1 MMARIITQSLPSLL
15 SNRVYFLF
23 ALLII
28 VLIIMSVISPYF
40 LNTRTILDILRMGT
54 VLLLLSLGQTLV
66 ILAGGAGIDL
76 SVGAMLSL
84 SGVFLGI
91 LSRSGVDIWVAA
103 LLTILFGG
111 LLGSLNGFTVTIWG
125 LPPLIGTLGSM
136 WAYGALALVITN
148 GIPISNFPREF
159 AFIGDGRILG
169 IPAQILLVALP
180 VFVVLYFLL
189 NWTYLGRWVY
199 LIGVNETAAKFSG
212 FPVTRVRFS
221 LYTLNGLLAGIG
233 AVVMASWLM
242 AARPDVGN
250 GMELQSITVTVLGG
264 TNIFGGFGS
273 LFGTL
278 LSVLIVTLVA
288 SGLQL
293 AGINAIWQLAVLGF
307 ILLGAVSINQLIYS
321 LKAKQSGLST

>member
-1 MMARIITQSLPSLL
+1 MVERLLKQSFPALL
-15 SNRVYFLF
+15 SNRVYFLIV
-23 ALLII
+23 LLII
-28 VLIIMSVISPYF
+28 VLIILSLISPYF
-40 LNTRTILDILRMGT
+40 LNIRTILDILRMGT
-54 VLLLLSLGQTLV
+54 VLLLLSIGQTLV

-84 SGVFLGI
+84 SGVFLGV
-91 LSRSGVDIWVAA
+91 LSRSGVDILIAA

-111 LLGSLNGFTVTIWG
+111 LLGSINGFTVAIWG

-136 WAYGALALVITN
+136 WAFGALALVITN

-169 IPAQILLVALP
+169 IPTQILLVALP
-180 VFVVLYFLL
+180 VFAIIYFFF
-189 NWTYLGRWVY
+189 NWTYFGRWVY

-212 FPVTRVRFS
+212 IPVTRVRFS
-221 LYTLNGLLAGIG
+221 LYTLNGILAGIG

-242 AARPDVGN
+242 AARPDVGS

-264 TNIFGGFGS
+264 TNIFGGSGS
-273 LFGTL
+273 LVGTL
-278 LSVLIVTLVA
+278 LAVLIVTLVA

-307 ILLGAVSINQLIYS
+307 ILLGAVSINQLIFS
-321 LKAKQSGLST
+321 VKAKQSGLSP

>member
-1 MMARIITQSLPSLL
+1 MMARIIKQSLPSLL
-15 SNRVYFLF
+15 SNRVYFLI

-28 VLIIMSVISPYF
+28 VLIMMSVISPYF

-54 VLLLLSLGQTLV
+54 VLLLLSIGQTLV

-91 LSRSGVDIWVAA
+91 LSRSGVDIWLAA
-103 LLTILFGG
+103 LLTIVFGG

-136 WAYGALALVITN
+136 WAFGALALVITN

-159 AFIGDGRILG
+159 AFIGDGRIFG
-169 IPAQILLVALP
+169 VPTQILLVALP
-180 VFVVLYFLL
+180 VFVVLYFFL

-212 FPVTRVRFS
+212 IPVSRVRFS
-221 LYTLNGLLAGIG
+221 LYTLNGILAGIG

-278 LSVLIVTLVA
+278 LAVLIVTLVA

-321 LKAKQSGLST
+321 LKAKQSGLSL

>member
-1 MMARIITQSLPSLL
+1 MIERLFKQSLPALL
-15 SNRVYFLF
+15 SNRVYFLI

-54 VLLLLSLGQTLV
+54 VLLLLSIGQTLV

-91 LSRSGVDIWVAA
+91 LSRSSVDIWLAA

-111 LLGSLNGFTVTIWG
+111 FLGSINGFTVAIWG

-136 WAYGALALVITN
+136 WAYGALALVVTN
-148 GIPISNFPREF
+148 GIPISNFPKDF
-159 AFIGDGRILG
+159 AFIGDGRIFG

-180 VFVVLYFLL
+180 VFAILYFFL

-212 FPVTRVRFS
+212 IPVTRVRFS
-221 LYTLNGLLAGIG
+221 LYTLNGILAGIG

-242 AARPDVGN
+242 AARPDVGS

-278 LSVLIVTLVA
+278 LAVLIVTLVA

-321 LKAKQSGLST
+321 LKAKQSGLSP

>member
-212 FPVTRVRFS
+212 IPVTRVRFS

-321 LKAKQSGLST
+321 LKAKQSGLSA

>member
-1 MMARIITQSLPSLL
+1 MVERLLKQSFPALL
-15 SNRVYFLF
+15 SNRVYFLIV
-23 ALLII
+23 LLII
-28 VLIIMSVISPYF
+28 VLIILSLISPYF
-40 LNTRTILDILRMGT
+40 LNIRTILDILRMGT
-54 VLLLLSLGQTLV
+54 VLLLLSIGQTLV

-84 SGVFLGI
+84 SGVFLGV
-91 LSRSGVDIWVAA
+91 LSRSGVDILIAA

-111 LLGSLNGFTVTIWG
+111 LLGSINGFTVAIWG

-136 WAYGALALVITN
+136 WAFGALALVITN

-169 IPAQILLVALP
+169 IPTQILLVALP
-180 VFVVLYFLL
+180 VFAIIYFFL
-189 NWTYLGRWVY
+189 NWTYFGRWVY

-212 FPVTRVRFS
+212 IPVTRVRFS
-221 LYTLNGLLAGIG
+221 LYTLNGILAGIG

-242 AARPDVGN
+242 AARPDVGS

-264 TNIFGGFGS
+264 TNIFGGSGS
-273 LFGTL
+273 LVGTL
-278 LSVLIVTLVA
+278 LAVLIVTLVA

-307 ILLGAVSINQLIYS
+307 ILLGAVSINQLIFS
-321 LKAKQSGLST
+321 VKAKQSGLSP

>member
-1 MMARIITQSLPSLL
+1 MIERFIKQSLPALL
-15 SNRVYFLF
+15 SNRVYFLIV
-23 ALLII
+23 LLI
-28 VLIIMSVISPYF
+28 VVVIIMSLISPYF
-40 LNTRTILDILRMGT
+40 LNARTILDILRMGT
-54 VLLLLSLGQTLV
+54 VLLLLSIGQTLI

-111 LLGSLNGFTVTIWG
+111 FLGSINGFTVAIWG
-125 LPPLIGTLGSM
+125 LPPLIGTLGAM
-136 WAYGALALVITN
+136 WAYGALALVTTN
-148 GIPISNFPREF
+148 GVPISNFPREF

-180 VFVVLYFLL
+180 VFLIIYFFL
-189 NWTYLGRWVY
+189 NWSYLGRWVY
-199 LIGVNETAAKFSG
+199 LIGVNETAAKFAG
-212 FPVTRVRFS
+212 IPVTRVRFS
-221 LYTLNGLLAGIG
+221 LYTLNGILAGIG

-242 AARPDVGN
+242 AARPDVGS

-278 LSVLIVTLVA
+278 LAVLIVTLVA

-293 AGINAIWQLAVLGF
+293 AGINAIWQLVVLGF
-307 ILLGAVSINQLIYS
+307 ILLGAVSVNQLIFS
-321 LKAKQSGLST
+321 LKARQSGLST

>member
-1 MMARIITQSLPSLL
+1 
-15 SNRVYFLF
+15 
-23 ALLII
+23 
-28 VLIIMSVISPYF
+28 
-40 LNTRTILDILRMGT
+40 MGT
-54 VLLLLSLGQTLV
+54 VLLLLSIGQTLV

-91 LSRSGVDIWVAA
+91 LSRSSVDIWLAA

-111 LLGSLNGFTVTIWG
+111 FLGSINGFTVAIWG

-136 WAYGALALVITN
+136 WAYGALALVVTN
-148 GIPISNFPREF
+148 GIPISNFPKDF
-159 AFIGDGRILG
+159 AFIGDGRIFG

-180 VFVVLYFLL
+180 VFAILYFFL

-212 FPVTRVRFS
+212 IPVTRVRFS
-221 LYTLNGLLAGIG
+221 LYTLNGILAGIG

-242 AARPDVGN
+242 AARPDVGS

-278 LSVLIVTLVA
+278 LAVLIVTLVA

-321 LKAKQSGLST
+321 LKAKQSGLSP

>member
-1 MMARIITQSLPSLL
+1 MIERLFKQSLPALL
-15 SNRVYFLF
+15 SNRVYFLI

-54 VLLLLSLGQTLV
+54 VLLLLSIGQTLV

-91 LSRSGVDIWVAA
+91 LSRSSVDIWLAA

-111 LLGSLNGFTVTIWG
+111 FLGSINGFTVAIWG

-148 GIPISNFPREF
+148 GIPISNFPKDF
-159 AFIGDGRILG
+159 AFIGDGRIFG

-180 VFVVLYFLL
+180 VFAILYFFL

-212 FPVTRVRFS
+212 IPVTRVRFS
-221 LYTLNGLLAGIG
+221 LYTLNGILAGIG

-242 AARPDVGN
+242 AARPDVGS

-278 LSVLIVTLVA
+278 LAVLIVTLVA

-321 LKAKQSGLST
+321 LKAKQSGLSP